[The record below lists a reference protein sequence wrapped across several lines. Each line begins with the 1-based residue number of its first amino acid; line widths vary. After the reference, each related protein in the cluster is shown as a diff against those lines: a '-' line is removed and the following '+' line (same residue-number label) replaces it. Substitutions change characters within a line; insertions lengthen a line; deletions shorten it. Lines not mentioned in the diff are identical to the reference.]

1 MWWWL
6 SCGGGCHVV
15 VIVMWWWFSCKIKHG
30 NGDRCWLYRSCWWL
44 SCGGGRH
51 VVLIVIGTGCHVV
64 VEVIGNDCPGSGW
77 LLTVPLHGEGLWKNQ
92 SFKICWRH
100 CNKSFFTTLKPSSV
114 FKCRSE
120 VYDFEN
126 HFVAY
131 FYHNTCHVKRINRF
145 FEKKLFWD
153 TLMLML
159 VLLEQTSTRQIAV
172 ESSEKYHGRTD

>member
-1 MWWWL
+1 M
-6 SCGGGCHVV
+6 
-15 VIVMWWWFSCKIKHG
+15 
-30 NGDRCWLYRSCWWL
+30 
-44 SCGGGRH
+44 
-51 VVLIVIGTGCHVV
+51 
-64 VEVIGNDCPGSGW
+64 
-77 LLTVPLHGEGLWKNQ
+77 LHGEGLWKNQ

-126 HFVAY
+126 HFVAS

-172 ESSEKYHGRTD
+172 ESSEKYHGRTDGNGRAVASGTTFSQNVYYNANPKSPGKNKKKLTNSKQYAGCLPLQATEHYKIYFLVWYKQ